1 MIETHP
7 LQPFVPEGAEL
18 LMLGSFPPQQM
29 RWSMDFY
36 YPNWQN
42 DMWRIFGLIFFED
55 KGHFLVPGCRQY
67 KKEELI
73 EFLTEKRI
81 ALSDT
86 AAEVVRL
93 EDNASDKHLQ
103 VVETV
108 DLKALL
114 DAMPNCRAIAVT
126 GQKALETLMPL
137 VGVTQE
143 PAIGASVEF
152 EWEGRKLRLYRM
164 PSTSRAYPKPIEE
177 KAVYYWRMFND
188 VLK

>member
-1 MIETHP
+1 
-7 LQPFVPEGAEL
+7 
-18 LMLGSFPPQQM
+18 
-29 RWSMDFY
+29 
-36 YPNWQN
+36 
-42 DMWRIFGLIFFED
+42 
-55 KGHFLVPGCRQY
+55 
-67 KKEELI
+67 
-73 EFLTEKRI
+73 
-81 ALSDT
+81 
-86 AAEVVRL
+86 
-93 EDNASDKHLQ
+93 
-103 VVETV
+103 
-108 DLKALL
+108 
-114 DAMPNCRAIAVT
+114 MPNCRAIAVT